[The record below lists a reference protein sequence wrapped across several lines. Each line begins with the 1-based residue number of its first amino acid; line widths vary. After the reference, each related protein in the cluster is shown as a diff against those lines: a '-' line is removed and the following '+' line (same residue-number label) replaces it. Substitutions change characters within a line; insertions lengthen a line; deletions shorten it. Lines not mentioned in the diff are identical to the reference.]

1 MKLDDLVAS
10 LTPADQEKLLQQV
23 QDYKDAVDREK
34 CQKSFMAYVKKMWPG
49 FIHGR
54 HHAVMAKKFEEI
66 AEGKLKRL
74 IINLG
79 PRHAIMTSMKIPTLA
94 GMKTMADLQVG
105 DYVFGPD
112 GKPTLVLGKSEV
124 FTDRQL
130 YKVTTDDGFSLVVD
144 GEHLWTVS
152 LHRGDRKFF
161 DYTTEQLWER
171 QNGVMYRATRKTK
184 VIQRQNKICDPS
196 KVRMPMLPR
205 MAAVER
211 PEANLLVDPYVL
223 GVWLGDGSKH
233 QAIITCADDDAAFVR
248 PEIERRGYTTTDQST
263 RYTFG
268 ILDLK
273 VKLRELGV
281 LENKHI
287 PEQYLNASIQQRRDL
302 LKGLMDT
309 DGCVSKAGQC
319 YWMQS
324 NKALID
330 QVRVLLASLGIKNS
344 VSVSEAKIG
353 NKSYGDTWRISF
365 YAHDVCH
372 LPRKEERARVAK
384 GNKFGRYIKVEKL
397 NHTGDTQCIKVD
409 REDGLF
415 MAGEGHIITHNT
427 KSEFGSYLLPSWF
440 LGRFPEKK
448 VIQASNTADLAVNFG
463 RKVRNLV
470 GSEEYAKIFPDVALR
485 QDSKSAGRWATNKNG
500 EYFAIGVGGTMT
512 GKGADLLIIDDPHSE
527 QEAALAA
534 GRPEIYDS
542 VFEWY
547 SSGPRQRL
555 QPGGA
560 IVVIMTRWS
569 KSDLTGKIL
578 KTAGELG
585 KEDQWEIIELPAIMP
600 SGKPLWPEF
609 WSLEEL
615 SALRDELPPGKW
627 NAQYQQNPTAEEG
640 AIVKREWWKIWEK
653 EKPPSCEFVIQSWDT
668 AFTKGERNDY
678 SACTTWGVFH
688 MNEDENDVNIILLD
702 CFQKR
707 MEFPELKEKALA
719 HYREWEP
726 DAFIVE
732 AKAAGAPL
740 IFELRK
746 MGIPVSEYTPSRGND
761 KFVRI
766 NSVADLFQSG
776 KVWAPDTRWARELI
790 ENMAAF
796 PNAPHDDDVD
806 SAVQALI
813 RFRQGGFLRL
823 QTDERDDERSF
834 KRKVAFY

>member
-10 LTPADQEKLLQQV
+10 LSPADQEKLLQQV

-74 IINLG
+74 CISLP
-79 PRHAIMTSMKIPTLA
+79 PRHS
-94 GMKTMADLQVG
+94 
-105 DYVFGPD
+105 
-112 GKPTLVLGKSEV
+112 KSE
-124 FTDRQL
+124 
-130 YKVTTDDGFSLVVD
+130 
-144 GEHLWTVS
+144 
-152 LHRGDRKFF
+152 
-161 DYTTEQLWER
+161 
-171 QNGVMYRATRKTK
+171 M
-184 VIQRQNKICDPS
+184 
-196 KVRMPMLPR
+196 
-205 MAAVER
+205 
-211 PEANLLVDPYVL
+211 
-223 GVWLGDGSKH
+223 GS
-233 QAIITCADDDAAFVR
+233 F
-248 PEIERRGYTTTDQST
+248 
-263 RYTFG
+263 
-268 ILDLK
+268 
-273 VKLRELGV
+273 
-281 LENKHI
+281 
-287 PEQYLNASIQQRRDL
+287 
-302 LKGLMDT
+302 
-309 DGCVSKAGQC
+309 
-319 YWMQS
+319 
-324 NKALID
+324 
-330 QVRVLLASLGIKNS
+330 
-344 VSVSEAKIG
+344 
-353 NKSYGDTWRISF
+353 
-365 YAHDVCH
+365 
-372 LPRKEERARVAK
+372 
-384 GNKFGRYIKVEKL
+384 
-397 NHTGDTQCIKVD
+397 
-409 REDGLF
+409 LF
-415 MAGEGHIITHNT
+415 PA
-427 KSEFGSYLLPSWF
+427 WF
-440 LGRFPEKK
+440 LGRFPNKK
-448 VIQASNTADLAVNFG
+448 IIQASNTAELAVSFG

-470 GSEEYAKIFPDVALR
+470 LSDEYQKIFPGVTLR
-485 QDSKSAGRWATNKNG
+485 QDSKAAGRWSTSQGG
-500 EYFAIGVGGTMT
+500 ESFSIGVGGTMT
-512 GKGADLLIIDDPHSE
+512 GRGADLMIIDDPHNE
-527 QEAALAA
+527 GEAALAA
-534 GRPEIYDS
+534 FQPEIYDKS
-542 VFEWY
+542 YEWFT
-547 SSGPRQRL
+547 SGPRQRL

-560 IVVIMTRWS
+560 IVIIATRWS
-569 KSDLTGKIL
+569 KRDLIGRVL
-578 KTAGELG
+578 KAAGELG
-585 KEDQWEIIELPAIMP
+585 KEEEWEVIELPAIMP

-653 EKPPSCEFVIQSWDT
+653 EKPPSCEFIIQSWDT
-668 AFTKGERNDY
+668 AFTKVERNDY

-688 MNEDENDVNIILLD
+688 MNEDEKDVNIILLD

-726 DAFIVE
+726 DSFIVE

-740 IFELRK
+740 IFELRA

-823 QTDERDDERSF
+823 QTDEQDEMRSF